1 MNPRET
7 MVEDEL
13 GDYDAWECG
22 ACGTIY
28 TSQANAEACCVVT
41 AADLE
46 AAGQERLL

>member
-1 MNPRET
+1 MNATET
-7 MVEDEL
+7 VVADEL
-13 GDYDAWECG
+13 GEYDAWECG

-46 AAGQERLL
+46 AAGQGRLL